1 MLKEITLAVPEEIYQ
16 QAEQIATETQQDV
29 ADVLLDTIASRFPAY
44 PAHPDRVTMRKE
56 IAAYQKMHSDLVKT
70 YLGEYVAIY
79 QGELV
84 DHDADPVALHER
96 ITTNYPDKVVLS
108 RKVQKDADPVLH
120 MRSPRLARLP

>member
-1 MLKEITLAVPEEIYQ
+1 MTL
-16 QAEQIATETQQDV
+16 TE
-29 ADVLLDTIASRFPAY
+29 LLPTY
-44 PAHPDRVTMRKE
+44 PGHPDRAAMRKE